1 MHLTVDDLLKTQNKI
16 HVFGYGSLTWKP
28 DFEHDETYLGYIKG
42 YERRFWQGS
51 THHRGTPNKPGR
63 VLTLTKVPEVILI
76 WCFCTNAVPKSEAV
90 AQKCSVKQVMERF
103 VTIINSLAV
112 NYCWKA
118 LYLNICGGS
127 DYTSESIRP

>member
-28 DFEHDETYLGYIKG
+28 DFEYDETYLGYIKG

-76 WCFCTNAVPKSEAV
+76 WCFCTNTVPKSEAV
-90 AQKCSVKQVMERF
+90 A
-103 VTIINSLAV
+103 
-112 NYCWKA
+112 
-118 LYLNICGGS
+118 
-127 DYTSESIRP
+127 